1 MKGANR
7 AKLRFLVSKQKKI
20 HRNREY
26 FRVNLG
32 VVKVFRGC
40 PKLCKTRLY
49 RYFCHRTGFF
59 TQPIVF
65 APELVTVRHCGYE
78 MSFITDIS
86 Q

>member
-1 MKGANR
+1 MPTGL
-7 AKLRFLVSKQKKI
+7 KLGFWYPNKKKSR
-20 HRNREY
+20 RNKKY

-40 PKLCKTRLY
+40 PKLYKTP
-49 RYFCHRTGFF
+49 FATEPGFY

-65 APELVTVRHCGYE
+65 APELVTVRHCGHE